1 MTETRAIQKCEH
13 CETWTD
19 GKKAFCCS
27 CGEILDLEFRKNRWE
42 LHKRMNELP
51 GFMDWFKLKGSDRN
65 ILLLFI
71 EKLVQGGQL
80 ILTLLVALVTCILL
94 LLPG

>member
-1 MTETRAIQKCEH
+1 
-13 CETWTD
+13 
-19 GKKAFCCS
+19 
-27 CGEILDLEFRKNRWE
+27 LDLEFRKNRWE